1 VSGDDEKAAGPKKKG
16 LGRGLGELLEQH
28 DTDLPFLDAYG
39 PEDGHAQD
47 DEAST
52 SVEMLEA
59 LARLLRSHLGD
70 ERIKIEDAGMELG
83 DRLTAT
89 CVDDTL
95 TLTIESAGEPLPL
108 VPSDLNQPGLAS
120 GELADDRSRASVSI
134 VQWGIG
140 ARRLVERLCEHWSL
154 NP

>member
-1 VSGDDEKAAGPKKKG
+1 VSGDDEKGTSPKKKG

-39 PEDGHAQD
+39 PQEDAAED

-52 SVEMLEA
+52 SAEMLDA
-59 LARLLRSHLGD
+59 LARTLRSLLGD
-70 ERIKIEDAGMELG
+70 DSVKIEDAGIELG
-83 DRLTAT
+83 DYLTAT
-89 CVDDTL
+89 CVDDSL
-95 TLTIESAGEPLPL
+95 ALTIKSTGEPLPL
-108 VPSDLNQPGLAS
+108 VLSDLNQPGLAS
-120 GELADDRSRASVSI
+120 GELAEDRSRASVSV

-154 NP
+154 IP